1 MARVVVVGGGLGG
14 AATSARLAKLGHDV
28 TLLERGDRLGG
39 ALVAVSEDGFS
50 WDAGPS
56 TTLLP
61 AVLRDL
67 FRKSGRPLEREL
79 ELVATDL
86 VREHRFEDGTT
97 LRLPSSRAG
106 QLRAV
111 DELAPGLG
119 QAWVDHV
126 ASYAEEWEVLRRH
139 YLEVPWDPA
148 ALPRELAAILDRRES
163 LRRRLARTLR
173 DPRLRLVAAH
183 PFVADGHDPRDVPSW
198 AGVHS
203 YVEQRFGAWSFAGGA
218 DALAQALTARLAT
231 RRVDVRTGVTV
242 TDVVVRGGRAVAVAT
257 SAGEVDADVVVCA
270 IDPRRLPALASYVAR
285 TTPAIPPVVCHV
297 GIDSEAAA
305 AAGLPEGPHD
315 LIVHGDPMLVLRPGG
330 TAPDGARAV
339 TVHGRGRLAE
349 DILLALAR
357 QGVDLRP
364 GLLTRVDR
372 SPRDLVA
379 HWGGSP
385 LGVQWQGRRTVRRRL
400 GPHTPVPGVL
410 AAGAHATPG
419 SGIPYVGLSAALV
432 AQVVGPA

>member
-1 MARVVVVGGGLGG
+1 MARVVVIGGGLGG
-14 AATSARLAKLGHDV
+14 TATSARLAKLGHDV

-39 ALVAVSEDGFS
+39 ALVPVEQDGFS

-56 TTLLP
+56 STLLP

-79 ELVATDL
+79 ELVAMDL
-86 VREHRFEDGTT
+86 VREHRFEDGST

-106 QLRAV
+106 QLHAV

-119 QAWVDHV
+119 ERWVEHV

-139 YLEVPWDPA
+139 YLEVPWDPEA
-148 ALPRELAAILDRRES
+148 VPRELAALLDRRES
-163 LRRRLARTLR
+163 LRRRLNRSLR
-173 DPRLRLVAAH
+173 DPRLRLVAAY
-183 PFVADGHDPRDVPSW
+183 PFLADGQDPRDVPSW
-198 AGVHS
+198 AGVRS
-203 YVEQRFGAWSFAGGA
+203 YVEQRFGAWTFEGGA
-218 DALAQALTARLAT
+218 EALAAALTARLAT
-231 RRVDVRTGVTV
+231 RRVDVRTGVRA

-270 IDPRRLPALASYVAR
+270 VDPRGLPALASYVAR
-285 TTPAIPPVVCHV
+285 TTPALPPVICHV
-297 GIDSEAAA
+297 GVEAAAAA
-305 AAGLPEGPHD
+305 AAGLPDEPHD
-315 LIVHGDPMLVLRPGG
+315 LVVHGDPMLVVRAGG

-339 TVHGRGRLAE
+339 SVHGRGRLAE

-357 QGVDLRP
+357 QGIDLRP

-379 HWGGSP
+379 QWGGSP

-400 GPHTPVPGVL
+400 GPRTPVPGVL

-419 SGIPYVGLSAALV
+419 SGLPYVGLSAALV